1 MKKRTALAVAALSLA
16 LAMGLCSCAGSNSA
30 SSSSNS
36 SSDAAS
42 TSISANTQ
50 KDGSIEATL
59 ETPYTEEYCEV
70 TFKSAEWL
78 DEITYSSENI
88 NYRVAK
94 PQEGKSYLV
103 VTCEIKNTNTESIT
117 VDNFMKAALSADKY
131 NFDGKT
137 TCTDTNNIMSNSLD
151 PLDTR
156 EFAIYTAVPNELKD
170 KPITLKVT
178 FSKDPS
184 KTPQSTGNA
193 GNVYTL
199 AFSN

>member
-1 MKKRTALAVAALSLA
+1 MKKRTVLAVAALSLA

-30 SSSSNS
+30 SSSTS
-36 SSDAAS
+36 SSS
-42 TSISANTQ
+42 TPISANTQ
-50 KDGSIEATL
+50 QDGSIEATL

-78 DEITYSSENI
+78 DEITYSGDHKT
-88 NYRVAK
+88 YTVAE

-103 VTCEIKNTNTESIT
+103 VTCEIKNTSTESIAT
-117 VDNFMKAALSADKY
+117 YNFMKAALSADKY
-131 NFDGKT
+131 NFDGKVSSA
-137 TCTDTNNIMSNSLD
+137 DANNSDWSLD

>member
-1 MKKRTALAVAALSLA
+1 MTNPEFFFIVVK
-16 LAMGLCSCAGSNSA
+16 
-30 SSSSNS
+30 
-36 SSDAAS
+36 
-42 TSISANTQ
+42 
-50 KDGSIEATL
+50 
-59 ETPYTEEYCEV
+59 
-70 TFKSAEWL
+70 
-78 DEITYSSENI
+78 ITC
-88 NYRVAK
+88 K
-94 PQEGKSYLV
+94 
-103 VTCEIKNTNTESIT
+103 IKNTNTESIT

-137 TCTDTNNIMSNSLD
+137 TCTDANNSDRSLD

>member
-1 MKKRTALAVAALSLA
+1 MKKRTVLAVAALSLA

-30 SSSSNS
+30 SSSTS
-36 SSDAAS
+36 SSS
-42 TSISANTQ
+42 TPISANTQ

-59 ETPYTEEYCEV
+59 ETPYTEEYSEV

-78 DEITYSSENI
+78 DEITYSGDHKT
-88 NYRVAK
+88 YTVAE

-103 VTCEIKNTNTESIT
+103 VTCEIKNTSTESIAT
-117 VDNFMKAALSADKY
+117 YNFMKAALSADKY
-131 NFDGKT
+131 NFDGKVSSA
-137 TCTDTNNIMSNSLD
+137 DANNSDWSLD

>member
-1 MKKRTALAVAALSLA
+1 MKKRTVLAVAALSLA
-16 LAMGLCSCAGSNSA
+16 LATGLCSCAGSNSA
-30 SSSSNS
+30 SSSSSS
-36 SSDAAS
+36 SSDATS
-42 TSISANTQ
+42 TSISANAQ
-50 KDGSIEATL
+50 KDSSIEATL

-70 TFKSAEWL
+70 TFKGAEWL
-78 DEITYSSENI
+78 DEITYSGDHITLN
-88 NYRVAK
+88 VAE

-103 VTCEIKNTNTESIT
+103 VTCEIKNTNTESIAAY
-117 VDNFMKAALSADKY
+117 NFMKATLSADKY
-131 NFDGKT
+131 NFDGKVSSADANN
-137 TCTDTNNIMSNSLD
+137 TDWSLD

-184 KTPQSTGNA
+184 KTPQSTSNA

>member
-42 TSISANTQ
+42 TSISTNAQ
-50 KDGSIEATL
+50 KDSSIEATL
-59 ETPYTEEYCEV
+59 ETPYTEEYCEI

-78 DEITYSSENI
+78 DEITYSGDHITFN
-88 NYRVAK
+88 VAEA
-94 PQEGKSYLV
+94 QEGKSYLV
-103 VTCEIKNTNTESIT
+103 VTCEVKNTNTESIAT
-117 VDNFMKAALSADKY
+117 YNFMKATLSADKY
-131 NFDGKT
+131 NFDGKVSSADANN
-137 TCTDTNNIMSNSLD
+137 TDWSLD

-156 EFAIYTAVPNELKD
+156 EFVIYTAVPNELKD

>member
-1 MKKRTALAVAALSLA
+1 MKKRTVLAVAALSLA

-30 SSSSNS
+30 SSSSSS

-70 TFKSAEWL
+70 TFKGAEWL
-78 DEITYSSENI
+78 DEITYSGDHI
-88 NYRVAK
+88 TRTVAE

-103 VTCEIKNTNTESIT
+103 VTCEIKNTNTESIAT
-117 VDNFMKAALSADKY
+117 YNFMKATLSADKY
-131 NFDGKT
+131 NFDGKVSSA
-137 TCTDTNNIMSNSLD
+137 DANNSDWSLD

-193 GNVYTL
+193 GTVYTL

>member
-1 MKKRTALAVAALSLA
+1 MKKRTVLAVAALSLA

-30 SSSSNS
+30 SSSSS
-36 SSDAAS
+36 SSS
-42 TSISANTQ
+42 TPISANTQ

-78 DEITYSSENI
+78 DEITYSGDHKT
-88 NYRVAK
+88 YTVAE

-103 VTCEIKNTNTESIT
+103 VTCEIKNTNTESIAT
-117 VDNFMKAALSADKY
+117 YNFMKAALSADKY
-131 NFDGKT
+131 NFDGKVSSADVNN
-137 TCTDTNNIMSNSLD
+137 TDWSLD

-156 EFAIYTAVPNELKD
+156 EFAIYTAVPDELKD
-170 KPITLKVT
+170 EPITLKVT

>member
-1 MKKRTALAVAALSLA
+1 MKKRTVLAVATLSLT

-30 SSSSNS
+30 SSSSS
-36 SSDAAS
+36 SSS
-42 TSISANTQ
+42 TPISANTQ

-78 DEITYSSENI
+78 DEIAYSGDHKTYT
-88 NYRVAK
+88 VAE

-103 VTCEIKNTNTESIT
+103 VTCEIKNTNTESIAT
-117 VDNFMKAALSADKY
+117 YNFMKAALSADKY
-131 NFDGKT
+131 NFDGKVSSADANN
-137 TCTDTNNIMSNSLD
+137 TDWSLD

-178 FSKDPS
+178 FSKNPS

>member
-1 MKKRTALAVAALSLA
+1 MKKRTVLAVAALSLA

-30 SSSSNS
+30 SSSSS
-36 SSDAAS
+36 SSSNAAS

-78 DEITYSSENI
+78 DEITYSGDHTT
-88 NYRVAK
+88 YTVAK

-103 VTCEIKNTNTESIT
+103 VTCEIKNTNTESIAT
-117 VDNFMKAALSADKY
+117 YNFMKAALSADKY
-131 NFDGKT
+131 NFDGKVSSADANN
-137 TCTDTNNIMSNSLD
+137 TDWSLD